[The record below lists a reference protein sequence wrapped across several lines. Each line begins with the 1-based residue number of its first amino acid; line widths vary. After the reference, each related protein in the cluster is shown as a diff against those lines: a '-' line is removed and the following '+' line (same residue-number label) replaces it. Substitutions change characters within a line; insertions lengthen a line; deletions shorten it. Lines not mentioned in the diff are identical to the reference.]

1 MQIDMT
7 EGNAARHL
15 IAFAIP
21 IVLGNM
27 FQLTYNAVDSIIVSR
42 AAGTAA
48 LAAVGT
54 AAPVMNIIILGV
66 SGLTIGASVLISRAF
81 GAHETEEIKKAF
93 SSLIVL
99 GLVFSGTVA
108 LLAILGTKAFLRL
121 LKVPQE
127 ILPAASSYL
136 RLILIGTVFTYLYN
150 AYTAAMRAIGDST
163 TPVRYLMIASLV
175 NIALDLIFIAVFR
188 WGVTGAALATVLSQ
202 ALSALLCIRFNQK
215 GETLLHLHRTS
226 FHPDKETMKETISLG
241 AVTALQQ
248 SCQPVGKL
256 LIQGVINTL
265 GVGTIAVFD
274 AVSKIEQF
282 ALIPEQSISHAL
294 MTFTGQNRGAR
305 DKKRIKE
312 GIFTGLSL
320 ELCYAFFILIAL
332 KLLKTP
338 LVALFLT
345 DHSLVR
351 LGAEYLSLMAAFYFF
366 SGLTN
371 GIQGF
376 FRGMARMGYTVLGT
390 MIQITFRVI
399 FTFVLV
405 PRLGLFGL
413 AYATAIGWLCMIIC
427 HYPLAYITYKRIKF

>member
-1 MQIDMT
+1 MQRDMT
-7 EGNAARHL
+7 EGNAVRHL
-15 IAFAIP
+15 IAFAVP
-21 IVLGNM
+21 IVLGNL
-27 FQLTYNAVDSIIVSR
+27 FQLTYNSADSIIVSR

-66 SGLTIGASVLISRAF
+66 SGLTIGASALISKAF
-81 GAHETEEIKKAF
+81 GAHETDDIKKAF
-93 SSLIVL
+93 SSLIAL
-99 GLVFSGTVA
+99 GLVFSLVVA
-108 LLAILGTKAFLRL
+108 VLAIIGTKTMLRL
-121 LKVPQE
+121 LKVPEE
-127 ILPAASSYL
+127 IIPSSASYL
-136 RLILIGTVFTYLYN
+136 RIILIGTVFTYLYN
-150 AYTAAMRAIGDST
+150 AYTAAMRAIGDSG
-163 TPVRYLMIASLV
+163 TPVKYLMISSCV
-175 NIALDLIFIAVFR
+175 NIALDLLFIALFR
-188 WGVTGAALATVLSQ
+188 WGVTGAAAATVLSQ
-202 ALSALLCIRFNQK
+202 ALSAFLCISFNQRH
-215 GETLLHLHRTS
+215 ETLLHLHKDSFKPDLRTMRQ
-226 FHPDKETMKETISLG
+226 TLSLG

-305 DKKRIKE
+305 DKERIKL
-312 GIFTGLSL
+312 GIFTGLGL
-320 ELCYAFFILIAL
+320 EVAYAVIVLVAL

-345 DHSLVR
+345 DHELVA
-351 LGAEYLSLMAAFYFF
+351 LGAEYLSRMAAFYFL

-371 GIQGF
+371 GIQGY
-376 FRGMARMGYTVLGT
+376 FRGMAKMGFTVLGT
-390 MIQITFRVI
+390 LIQITFRVI
-399 FTFVLV
+399 FTFILV

-413 AYATAIGWLCMIIC
+413 AYATAIGWFCMILC
-427 HYPLAYITYKRIKF
+427 HYPLAFHTYKTTSL